1 MQIPG
6 NMWAEVWQSAKPVPV
21 RRQKRLFDD
30 TKEAEKVLHFL
41 SALRPADVAMRLM
54 PMLIHAA
61 IVKLLEQG
69 MFFSFSPSSAL
80 ISWSSTQVLVVH
92 WYTFCAGG
100 NPNVHFSFST
110 CMAVVGFEPLTS

>member
-6 NMWAEVWQSAKPVPV
+6 NMWVEVWHSAKPVPV

-41 SALRPADVAMRLM
+41 ATMKPADAAMRLM

-61 IVKLLEQG
+61 IMKLLQQG
-69 MFFSFSPSSAL
+69 E
-80 ISWSSTQVLVVH
+80 
-92 WYTFCAGG
+92 
-100 NPNVHFSFST
+100 
-110 CMAVVGFEPLTS
+110 EPHLPRFTLL